1 MLSRASL
8 AAGAAD
14 GGKAIAVALDVVM
27 AGCGSALDPRCCRC
41 RCWKRLAL
49 RLVDER
55 NSEPE
60 LVADAEPAGLEAP
73 VVEHG
78 GCVIIARLLGNLRL
92 FRRYDDRRRHRH

>member
-1 MLSRASL
+1 MLV
-8 AAGAAD
+8 G
-14 GGKAIAVALDVVM
+14 
-27 AGCGSALDPRCCRC
+27 
-41 RCWKRLAL
+41 LAL
-49 RLVDER
+49 RFVDER
-55 NSEPE
+55 KISRK